1 MKLIITNTTY
11 SFREYE
17 DGNPEVVCE
26 YTLTLRKARNSGDYL
41 EALDYLE
48 RGIANFNRETTA
60 PTLSDLGLKYDPET
74 MMLGPTGNVTHAP
87 VDRTVEGEK
96 VTYASE
102 LKLAS
107 PTGPFIKPEEPAA
120 PKDAEY
126 TSPVMC
132 ENVTAKEVGY
142 PSEVVTPLGIGLVG
156 IRPATTES
164 EKLAVEFVAD
174 ALEQHR
180 IAKASEMA
188 ETPVQE
194 VKAETPVTT
203 IQEVV
208 SDPQA
213 DLFEEFEERCGIV
226 STVEQATELWL
237 RYRSDIMAYDKAF
250 RERCSN
256 ALVLGLEPHLPNC
269 TRQEIN
275 ALLKDSITKAFKK
288 PEQPPTEPPQP
299 VAAQDDAVS
308 KLVAEFAE
316 LENNPKLAEA
326 EVFRVA
332 IATCAVPG
340 KKTTDKERV
349 YAMMREALE
358 IHTKSRNGSVI
369 KGFFP
374 TDSILQDK
382 ICTNNGKF
390 KMMCLAGKLPLE
402 K

>member
-26 YTLTLRKARNSGDYL
+26 YTLALRKARSSGDYL

-102 LKLAS
+102 LELAT
-107 PTGPFIKPEEPAA
+107 PTGPFIKPKEPAA

-132 ENVTAKEVGY
+132 ENVTISDVLK
-142 PSEVVTPLGIGLVG
+142 LGS
-156 IRPATTES
+156 TEA
-164 EKLAVEFVAD
+164 ERAAVQYVAD
-174 ALEQHR
+174 AVDKLEKS
-180 IAKASEMA
+180 ATAPKPEVV
-188 ETPVQE
+188 ETPAQE

-203 IQEVV
+203 VQEVV

-299 VAAQDDAVS
+299 VAAQDDTVS

-349 YAMMREALE
+349 YTMVREALE